1 MAKMTFNM
9 MDYTDNLITIRDN
22 SRGMC
27 KRAVYEG
34 AKEALEE
41 IRKAVEALPEERHN
55 SKTEMMYGVTDIEKD
70 GLLDGL
76 GATDMQDEK
85 GVVYT
90 KIGFTGYN
98 GLQTKKYPKGQPN
111 AMIARSICKGTSFRK
126 RIPFVDKA
134 VKKDVIENAIRVSF
148 DSDLKKINK

>member
-9 MDYTDNLITIRDN
+9 MDFTDNLITIRDN

-34 AKEALEE
+34 AEVALDE
-41 IRKAVEALPEERHN
+41 IRQAVKALPEEKHN
-55 SKTEMMYGVTDIEKD
+55 GKTEMMYGVTSIEKD
-70 GLLDGL
+70 GLLSGL
-76 GATDMQDEK
+76 GATKMEDE
-85 GVVYT
+85 GGMIYT
-90 KIGFTGYN
+90 KIGFSGYN
-98 GLQTKKYPKGQPN
+98 GLKTKKYPNGQPN

-134 VKKDVIENAIRVSF
+134 VKKETIENAIRVSF
-148 DSDLKKINK
+148 DSDLKKITK

>member
-9 MDYTDNLITIRDN
+9 MDFTDNLITIRDN

-34 AKEALEE
+34 AEVALDA
-41 IRKAVEALPEERHN
+41 IRQAVKALPEEKHN
-55 SKTEMMYGVTDIEKD
+55 GKTDMMYGVTSIEKD
-70 GLLDGL
+70 GLLSGL
-76 GATDMQDEK
+76 GATKMEDEN
-85 GVVYT
+85 GTIYT
-90 KIGFTGYN
+90 KIGFSGYN
-98 GLQTKKYPKGQPN
+98 GLKTKKYPKGQPN

-134 VKKDVIENAIRVSF
+134 VKKETIENAIRVSF
-148 DSDLKKINK
+148 DSDLKKITK